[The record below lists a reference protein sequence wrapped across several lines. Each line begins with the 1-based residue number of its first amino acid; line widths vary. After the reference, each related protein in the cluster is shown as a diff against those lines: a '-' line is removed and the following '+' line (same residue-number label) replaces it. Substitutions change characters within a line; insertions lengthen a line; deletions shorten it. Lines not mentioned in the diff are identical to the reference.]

1 MFCPFCGWPMLG
13 YHIRHGVH
21 KIAYQCENGV
31 CEHSPEFIA
40 IEILGSLPKNQIIRR
55 QSASKEEQ
63 HASPI

>member
-1 MFCPFCGWPMLG
+1 MLG

-40 IEILGSLPKNQIIRR
+40 IEILGRLSGKQIIRR
-55 QSASKEEQ
+55 QSEQKESS
-63 HASPI
+63 HASSI